1 MLTIGR
7 TERFKRAYK
16 KLTPQ
21 EQERAKRAILL
32 LGENPR
38 HPSLQVKKM
47 QGTDGICE
55 ARYSR
60 GGRIT
65 FGMDGG
71 AVMLRNIGEHDA
83 TLNRP

>member
-1 MLTIGR
+1 MLIMGR

-16 KLTPQ
+16 KLTRE
-21 EQERAKRAILL
+21 EQERAKKAILL
-32 LGENPR
+32 LAENPR
-38 HPSLQVKKM
+38 HPSLFVKKM
-47 QGTDGICE
+47 QGAGGIWE

-65 FGMDGG
+65 FAMDGG
-71 AVMLRNIGEHDA
+71 AVVLRNIGEHDA

>member
-1 MLTIGR
+1 MTAAGR
-7 TERFKRAYK
+7 TERFRRGYK
-16 KLTPQ
+16 KLMPQ
-21 EQERAKRAILL
+21 EEEQAKLAILPQA
-32 LGENPR
+32 ENPQ

-47 QGTDGICE
+47 LGAGGLWE

-60 GGRIT
+60 GGRMT
-65 FGMDGG
+65 FAMDGE

>member
-1 MLTIGR
+1 MLTVSR

-16 KLTPQ
+16 KLTFQ
-21 EQERAKRAILL
+21 EQDRAKRAILL
-32 LGENPR
+32 LAENPR
-38 HPSLQVKKM
+38 HPSVQVKKM
-47 QGTDGICE
+47 QGAGGLWE

-65 FGMDGG
+65 FAMDGG
-71 AVMLRNIGEHDA
+71 AVLLRNIGEHDA